1 MIIGFT
7 FVIPLWIFKV
17 KLWLIHLLFR
27 LQVLPYKVSLHL
39 LMVINLRNHFP
50 TTLRILCKKKK
61 NVKLSI
67 YSFPCRYRIY
77 FYNWNILYKHRNK
90 YNIPSVVIFFKN
102 VTSSLLLRSL
112 VLAFLTSL
120 KRLFILNGVICIKR
134 LDLCVQTRLK
144 LGKTYFFYLY

>member
-7 FVIPLWIFKV
+7 FVILLWIFKV
-17 KLWLIHLLFR
+17 KLWLINLLFR

-39 LMVINLRNHFP
+39 LMVINLRNHLP
-50 TTLRILCKKKK
+50 TTLRILCKK

-77 FYNWNILYKHRNK
+77 FYHWNILYKHRNK
-90 YNIPSVVIFFKN
+90 YNIPSFVHW
-102 VTSSLLLRSL
+102 SL

-120 KRLFILNGVICIKR
+120 KRLFVWNSVICIKLF

-144 LGKTYFFYLY
+144 LGKTYFFLS